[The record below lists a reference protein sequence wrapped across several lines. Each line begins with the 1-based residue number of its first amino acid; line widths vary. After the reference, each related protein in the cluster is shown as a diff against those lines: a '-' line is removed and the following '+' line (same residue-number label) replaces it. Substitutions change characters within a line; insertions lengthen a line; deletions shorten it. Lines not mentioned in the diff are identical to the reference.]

1 MGSLLKGSV
10 SRRGHLPIAGMEG
23 LLGPPPQTCP
33 PDLPLPSCCRSP
45 ELRLSR
51 EAARNPSPRR
61 GAGTD
66 GCSWAEVPWAM
77 VMDGGPVGEGSGRS
91 G

>member
-23 LLGPPPQTCP
+23 LLGPPPQTC
-33 PDLPLPSCCRSP
+33 P